1 MSNEPIQRPLGV
13 AMIGYAF
20 MGKAH
25 SNAWRNVASY
35 FDVPALEQKVLVGRD
50 AAAVSEAAAKYGWQ
64 ETATDWRSVLD
75 RDDIHIVDICAPGWM
90 HAEIAIA
97 ALEAGKHVL
106 LEKPLANTLAE
117 AEAITAAA
125 RAARA
130 KGVQSMVG
138 FNYRRVPALA
148 LAKELVSEG
157 RLGAIRQVRAAY
169 LQDWL
174 ADEAAPMTWRLK
186 KETAGSGALGDI
198 ASHAIDQVLFLL
210 GDQVTEVSGRL
221 QTFVNQRPGA
231 AGLEDVTVDD
241 AAWATLTLA
250 SGAIASVEA
259 SRVATGRKNSLQIEI
274 YGDKGALRFDLENLN
289 ELQFLDAT
297 APAREQGFRRIVVT
311 EPEHPYLD
319 AWWPQGHIIGW
330 EHTFTHE
337 IRDLLLAIDGGT
349 EPSPS
354 FEDGLEVQRILAAV
368 EESAAAKSALIQLST
383 YLKEPDMPRPYT
395 LFTGQWADLPFEEV
409 ARLASG
415 WGYDGLEIAVS
426 GDHLDAW
433 RWDEPGYV
441 ESKLAILNKYNLKV
455 WAISNHLKGQAVC
468 DDPIDFR
475 HEAIVGAKVWG
486 DGDPEGVRQRAAE
499 EMKHTARL
507 AKALGVDT
515 VVGFTGSS
523 IWQYV
528 AMFPPVPEKVIDAGY
543 QDFADRWNP
552 ILDVFDECGVRFAHE
567 VHPSEIAYDYWTTV
581 RTLEAIGHRPAF
593 GLNWDPSHMMWQG
606 IDPVSFIWD
615 FKDRIYHV
623 DCKDT
628 KVRQTGRNTVMG
640 SHLAW
645 GDPRR
650 GWDFVSA
657 GRGDVPWEASF
668 RALTAI
674 GYDGPIS
681 VEWEDAG
688 MDRLHGAPE
697 ALAALKKFDFPP
709 SNTSFDAAFKQ

>member
-1 MSNEPIQRPLGV
+1 MSNQTHQGALGV

-35 FDVPALEQKVLVGRD
+35 FDVPAFEQKVLVGRD
-50 AAAVSEAAAKYGWQ
+50 AAAVAEAAAKYGWQ
-64 ETATDWRSVLD
+64 ETATDWRTVID

-125 RAARA
+125 QAARA

-148 LAKELVSEG
+148 LAKELVGEG

-174 ADEAAPMTWRLK
+174 ADETAPMTWRLK

-210 GDQVTEVSGRL
+210 GDRVTEVSGRL
-221 QTFVNQRPGA
+221 QTFVDRRLGA
-231 AGLEDVTVDD
+231 EGLEDVTVDD
-241 AAWATLTLA
+241 AAWATLQLA

-337 IRDLLLAIDGGT
+337 VRDLLLAIDGGT
-349 EPSPS
+349 PPSPS

-368 EESAAAKSALIQLST
+368 EESAATKSALVQLNT
-383 YLKEPDMPRPYT
+383 E
-395 LFTGQWADLPFEEV
+395 
-409 ARLASG
+409 
-415 WGYDGLEIAVS
+415 
-426 GDHLDAW
+426 
-433 RWDEPGYV
+433 
-441 ESKLAILNKYNLKV
+441 
-455 WAISNHLKGQAVC
+455 
-468 DDPIDFR
+468 
-475 HEAIVGAKVWG
+475 GA
-486 DGDPEGVRQRAAE
+486 
-499 EMKHTARL
+499 
-507 AKALGVDT
+507 
-515 VVGFTGSS
+515 
-523 IWQYV
+523 
-528 AMFPPVPEKVIDAGY
+528 
-543 QDFADRWNP
+543 
-552 ILDVFDECGVRFAHE
+552 
-567 VHPSEIAYDYWTTV
+567 
-581 RTLEAIGHRPAF
+581 
-593 GLNWDPSHMMWQG
+593 
-606 IDPVSFIWD
+606 
-615 FKDRIYHV
+615 
-623 DCKDT
+623 
-628 KVRQTGRNTVMG
+628 
-640 SHLAW
+640 
-645 GDPRR
+645 
-650 GWDFVSA
+650 
-657 GRGDVPWEASF
+657 
-668 RALTAI
+668 
-674 GYDGPIS
+674 
-681 VEWEDAG
+681 
-688 MDRLHGAPE
+688 
-697 ALAALKKFDFPP
+697 
-709 SNTSFDAAFKQ
+709 